1 MKSRIKQI
9 RKDYKLTQVEFGERI
24 GVKGNTVTGY
34 ETGLRNPT
42 DAIIISICREF
53 NVNEHWLRT
62 GEGIKYNPK
71 EDETASLVSELLEEN
86 NSLYD
91 LIKDIIKIYIKLDPK
106 SQEVINKFSEELLNS
121 RNIKKED

>member
-1 MKSRIKQI
+1 MKNRIKQI

-71 EDETASLVSELLEEN
+71 EDETAFLVSELLEEN
-86 NSLYD
+86 NPLYD

-106 SQEVINKFSEELLNS
+106 SQEVISRFSEELLNS
-121 RNIKKED
+121 RNAKKED